1 MMSELAREEILAVLE
16 AWKKEFSKMQNW
28 YEIDEEIYQAIRRL
42 IENRPMSKE
51 FWHKWSDRIQDD
63 YNLGSM
69 HVIYLVES
77 MLRELGHEMK
87 EKEEKCR
94 S

>member
-1 MMSELAREEILAVLE
+1 MSITKEEIERWLNDATV
-16 AWKKEFSKMQNW
+16 WHKEISTEK
-28 YEIDEEIYQAIRRL
+28 EIKQAIRRL
-42 IENRPMSKE
+42 IEARPMSKE
-51 FWHKWSDRIQDD
+51 FWHTWSGRIQDD

-87 EKEEKCR
+87 EKKEVR
-94 S
+94 